1 MKRINLKII
10 KLFKASLWGRFG
22 GAAIFIV
29 CISSVVLFSC
39 QKLDVNSPNDVPT
52 GNVFTNADGLR
63 SALTGLY
70 NNFQQRNYY
79 GGYYPFMADLNS
91 DVCTAGGY
99 DVPALNDINAHAVT
113 TSNTF
118 TEQMYLAIYKWV
130 AHANEILEN
139 VDKITDP
146 DLSDEERSSIKG
158 QALALRAL
166 AHFDALRMF
175 GYHWDNGSLYGVP
188 VVITVQNAA
197 DVVSRNTVAETYTA
211 VLKDLNDAD
220 ALLDG
225 SELTAQYANSMFVKG
240 LLARVYLYQKDY
252 DKAAEFATEV
262 IDDGTYSLLDADNFQ
277 TIYTGRLSSESI
289 FELSFDGQ
297 NQSSFNAGTYVRD
310 DALRTEIF
318 FLANQGMDAFFQARP
333 GDKRSELLDFVNN
346 DVSILPDG
354 RTQKYR
360 GEVIKDNPA
369 YILRIAEMY
378 LIAAEAKGRTGGGL
392 AYLNTLREN
401 RGLSNLVGSNIPDD
415 EAYTQAILDE
425 RLAELNFEGHRFFDL
440 ARYQKIEEV
449 LGVSNENAVFPIPQR
464 EISATN
470 DTLVQNPGF

>member
-1 MKRINLKII
+1 MKKIFNFQII
-10 KLFKASLWGRFG
+10 KNVTSPRGRTG
-22 GAAIFIV
+22 GALLFA
-29 CISSVVLFSC
+29 CVVLFSC
-39 QKLDVNSPNDVPT
+39 QKLDVSSPNDVPT

-70 NNFQQRNYY
+70 NNFQQRDYY
-79 GGYYPFMADLNS
+79 GGYYQLMADLNS

-99 DVPALNDINAHAVT
+99 DVPALNDINAHAVS
-113 TSNTF
+113 TSNIF
-118 TEQMYLAIYKWV
+118 TEKTYLAIYKCV
-130 AHANEILEN
+130 SHANEILN
-139 VDKITDP
+139 AVDKITDAN
-146 DLSDEERSSIKG
+146 LSEEERSAIKG

-175 GYHWDNGSLYGVP
+175 GYHWDESSNYGVP
-188 VVITVQNAA
+188 VVTTVQNAT
-197 DVVSRNTVAETYTA
+197 DIVPRSTVADTY
-211 VLKDLNDAD
+211 KSILNDLTEAD

-225 SELTAQYANSMFVKG
+225 AELTTQYANNLFVKG
-240 LLARVYLYQKDY
+240 LLARVYLYEKDFAN
-252 DKAAEFATEV
+252 AARFATDV
-262 IDDGTYSLLDADNFQ
+262 INDGTYSLLGADEFT

-297 NQSSFNAGTYVRD
+297 NQSTFNAGTYVRD

-333 GDKRSELLDFVNN
+333 GDKRAELLDFVNN

-354 RTQKYR
+354 RSQKYR
-360 GEVIKDNPA
+360 GEVLKDNPA

-392 AYLNTLREN
+392 TYLNTLREN
-401 RGLSNLVGSNIPDD
+401 RGLGNLIGANVPDD
-415 EAYTQAILDE
+415 DAYTQAILDE

-440 ARYQKIEEV
+440 ARYQKINEV
-449 LGVSNENAVFPIPQR
+449 LGVDNANSVFPIPQR
-464 EISATN
+464 EITATN
-470 DTLVQNPGF
+470 DALVQNPGF